1 VLVPLHNPI
10 HLAKEVATLQELS
23 GGRLT
28 LEHVDAMLNADAEE
42 AVVQFADE
50 AVMRDFAARYQ

>member
-1 VLVPLHNPI
+1 VIVPLHHPM

-28 LEHVDAMLNADAEE
+28 LGVGMGLQKDEFDFMGVDS
-42 AVVQFADE
+42 
-50 AVMRDFAARYQ
+50 RAAAGARTRQSG

>member
-1 VLVPLHNPI
+1 M

-28 LEHVDAMLNADAEE
+28 LGVGMGLQKDEFDFMGVDS
-42 AVVQFADE
+42 
-50 AVMRDFAARYQ
+50 RAAAGARTRQSG